1 MDQPKRLK
9 SLFKKSKF
17 APKSSVKTEAS
28 RSNGPSKPS
37 DVKCDAAKKSENSDN
52 KKLSDANK
60 PSTFYSRLDS
70 SSEKSNTNKPTD
82 KMKRCECDADSIEN
96 EDGTTVCSMCGVQ
109 QEVQQIMN
117 TVAFEQSDDG
127 GSRLLGKIVG
137 GDG

>member
-1 MDQPKRLK
+1 MDQLKRLK
-9 SLFKKSKF
+9 SLTKKSKF
-17 APKSSVKTEAS
+17 APKSSVKTDAS
-28 RSNGPSKPS
+28 RLKAQSKPS
-37 DVKCDAAKKSENSDN
+37 DVKCDAAKKSDNSD
-52 KKLSDANK
+52 KLSDANK

-70 SSEKSNTNKPTD
+70 SEKSNKPTD
-82 KMKRCECDADSIEN
+82 KMNKCNCDADSIEN